1 MTRNRARGVC
11 RMRDIQTDI
20 RYTYDLLEAMR
31 ENNVKGP
38 LNTSLQDA
46 A

>member
-1 MTRNRARGVC
+1 MTHNRARGVC

-31 ENNVKGP
+31 KKECNEQVFMLFKEA
-38 LNTSLQDA
+38 T
-46 A
+46 